1 MLLCKW
7 VPILWTYDQVWALLA
22 FFSLPI
28 NKWTTGATP
37 ISPPNFSLFNSSVM
51 LLRTNLLKSITNSH
65 GWQQR
70 PLIKIRINLLLT
82 FPTNAQSWHCR
93 EKANASCC
101 WLQTP
106 RILHRLTHLP
116 RHALLSSL
124 WSWFAETFIAV
135 FLICISRLY
144 FSDPSPPAPFCKTF
158 IGDTTEVAL
167 WPTLAH
173 FITELLLLRDVESL
187 FIEPVYFYPPSHLL
201 PHRWIVKYFV
211 QSPEN
216 RSRRKMFLILRFKL
230 WPQLSFFPSGALLP
244 RWGIHKK
251 WTQSNNE
258 SFWKK
263 WFLRKG

>member
-1 MLLCKW
+1 MLK
-7 VPILWTYDQVWALLA
+7 VDIAEKRQMQVVVDFKHLGSFIASLICPDMHCSHLSDPDLLRH
-22 FFSLPI
+22 SLPY
-28 NKWTTGATP
+28 
-37 ISPPNFSLFNSSVM
+37 FSSVF
-51 LLRTNLLKSITNSH
+51 LDCISL
-65 GWQQR
+65 
-70 PLIKIRINLLLT
+70 
-82 FPTNAQSWHCR
+82 
-93 EKANASCC
+93 
-101 WLQTP
+101 
-106 RILHRLTHLP
+106 ILHH
-116 RHALLSSL
+116 
-124 WSWFAETFIAV
+124 WFAETFIAV
-135 FLICISRLY
+135 FLICISRLS

-263 WFLRKG
+263 WFFKERLRNFCFFGWYSPSPSKLGRGIATARDQ

>member
-1 MLLCKW
+1 MLLCKC

-28 NKWTTGATP
+28 NKWTAGATP

-116 RHALLSSL
+116 RHALLSISL
-124 WSWFAETFIAV
+124 I
-135 FLICISRLY
+135 LICWDIHCRISHLY
-144 FSDPSPPAPFCKTF
+144 FSTVFLWSFTTCPILQDIHWWYYRSGSVANARSFHNRVPPPPWRRELIYRAGLFLPSLPP
-158 IGDTTEVAL
+158 
-167 WPTLAH
+167 
-173 FITELLLLRDVESL
+173 
-187 FIEPVYFYPPSHLL
+187 PPS
-201 PHRWIVKYFV
+201 
-211 QSPEN
+211 QMN
-216 RSRRKMFLILRFKL
+216 CQILCAK
-230 WPQLSFFPSGALLP
+230 PG
-244 RWGIHKK
+244 K
-251 WTQSNNE
+251 
-258 SFWKK
+258 
-263 WFLRKG
+263 